1 MEISKFLNSL
11 LDRASKNL
19 QTIVLPEGE
28 DERILQAA
36 HIIAERKAAKIIIL
50 GNPEEIKAYYA
61 KNSWNLDGIEIL
73 HPESSERLEEYSNL
87 LYELR
92 KSKGMTQNDLA
103 EKMNVTDKAVSK
115 WERNLSCPDVNS
127 IPKLAEVLGVS
138 VEELLNAQTKQ
149 ENSKVNDI
157 INIALIGIGLAMGI
171 CIVVTSILKQID
183 MNNAITML
191 GIGVSCLSIYLLKNK
206 NDKQ

>member
-1 MEISKFLNSL
+1 MSNKSL
-11 LDRASKNL
+11 
-19 QTIVLPEGE
+19 GE
-28 DERILQAA
+28 MIC
-36 HIIAERKAAKIIIL
+36 
-50 GNPEEIKAYYA
+50 
-61 KNSWNLDGIEIL
+61 S
-73 HPESSERLEEYSNL
+73 
-87 LYELR
+87 LR
-92 KSKGMTQNDLA
+92 KEKGMTQNDLA

-127 IPKLAEVLGVS
+127 IPKLAEVLGIT

-149 ENSKVNDI
+149 ENNKVDGI
-157 INIALIGIGLAMGI
+157 VNIALIGVGLAMGI

-191 GIGVSCLSIYLLKNK
+191 GIVMSCLAIYLLKNK